1 MCCLMEWHLVSLVD
15 LEDTENSTMK
25 NTIIPTLKQ
34 ETLQKQ
40 LYSQL

>member
-15 LEDTENSTMK
+15 LEDTENSTMQ